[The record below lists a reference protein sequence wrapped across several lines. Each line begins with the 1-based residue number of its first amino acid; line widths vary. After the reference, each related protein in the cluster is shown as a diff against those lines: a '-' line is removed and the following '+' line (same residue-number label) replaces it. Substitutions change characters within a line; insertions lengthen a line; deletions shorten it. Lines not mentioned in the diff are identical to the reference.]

1 MSNPVLDCS
10 ALLAF
15 LLREPGAEQVE
26 AILPAAVMS
35 AVNFTE
41 ALTKLVERGIPPAN
55 ARDVILGLGIEII
68 DFDTDQAVRA
78 AALREPTRK
87 AGLSLGD
94 RACLALALQRQAP
107 AFTSDKA
114 WLRLSD
120 ADMPPI
126 ICIRGVSS

>member
-1 MSNPVLDCS
+1 VLDSS

-26 AILPAAVMS
+26 AILPTAAMS

-41 ALTKLVERGIPPAN
+41 ALTKLVERGIPPVN
-55 ARDVILGLGIEII
+55 ARDVVLGLGVEIV
-68 DFDTDQAVRA
+68 DFDADQAVRA
-78 AALREPTRK
+78 AALREATRK

-107 AFTSDKA
+107 ALTSDKA
-114 WLRLSD
+114 WLRLP
-120 ADMPPI
+120 AANLPPI
-126 ICIRGVSS
+126 ICIRGAAS

>member
-1 MSNPVLDCS
+1 MSDPVLDSS

-26 AILPAAVMS
+26 AILPTAAMS

-41 ALTKLVERGIPPAN
+41 ALTKLVERGIPPVN
-55 ARDVILGLGIEII
+55 ARDVVLGLGVEIV
-68 DFDTDQAVRA
+68 DFDADQAVRA
-78 AALREPTRK
+78 AALREATRK

-107 AFTSDKA
+107 ALTSDKA
-114 WLRLSD
+114 WLRLP
-120 ADMPPI
+120 AANLPPI
-126 ICIRGVSS
+126 ICIRGAAS

>member
-1 MSNPVLDCS
+1 MSDPVLDCS

-15 LLREPGAEQVE
+15 LLREPGAEQVA
-26 AILPAAVMS
+26 AILPSAAMS
-35 AVNFTE
+35 TVNFTE

-55 ARDVILGLGIEII
+55 ARDVIMGLGIDIV
-68 DFDTDQAVRA
+68 DFDADQALRA

-107 AFTSDKA
+107 ALTSDKA
-114 WLRLSD
+114 WLRLPD
-120 ADMPPI
+120 AGLPQI
-126 ICIRGVSS
+126 ICIRGAAS

>member
-1 MSNPVLDCS
+1 MSDPVLDCS

-26 AILPAAVMS
+26 AILPSAAMS
-35 AVNFTE
+35 TVNFTE

-55 ARDVILGLGIEII
+55 ARDVVLGLGIEIV
-68 DFDTDQAVRA
+68 DFDADQAVRA
-78 AALREPTRK
+78 AALREVTRK

-94 RACLALALQRQAP
+94 RACLALAQQRQAP
-107 AFTSDKA
+107 ALTSDKA

-120 ADMPPI
+120 TGMPPI

>member
-1 MSNPVLDCS
+1 MSDPVLDCS

-26 AILPAAVMS
+26 ALLPAAAMS

-41 ALTKLVERGIPPAN
+41 ALTKLIERGIPPAK
-55 ARDVILGLGIEII
+55 ARDVILGLGIEIV
-68 DFDTDQAVRA
+68 DFDGDQALRA
-78 AALREPTRK
+78 VALREPTRR

-94 RACLALALQRQAP
+94 RACLALAQQRGVS

-114 WLRLSD
+114 WLRLPGPGL
-120 ADMPPI
+120 PPI
-126 ICIRGVSS
+126 ICIRGASS